1 MRTEGV
7 VRGELAPVPL
17 NCRTAAES
25 VPHGRFLIS
34 SGHFRYH
41 DAVNFRRR
49 TRVRRSSPARPLV
62 RPFLPRSHSLN
73 KGRFLDT
80 LLQFANLVLHIDK
93 FLGVF
98 IHEYGA
104 WVYAVLFLIVFCET
118 GLVVLPFLPG
128 DSLLFIGGAFCA
140 TGEMNLGL
148 LIVLLLVAAIAGN
161 TVNYMVG
168 RAIGPRVFNSHIP
181 LLERFLD
188 RAALQKTHNFYEKHG
203 GKTIVLARFI
213 PVVRTFAPFVAG
225 ASEMTVS
232 RFQLFNILGALLW
245 VLLLVLLGY
254 FFGNI
259 PFIRQYLNL
268 IVLVG
273 IGAAVVPVVLGAVWK
288 MTRKNTSKAG
298 TR

>member
-1 MRTEGV
+1 M
-7 VRGELAPVPL
+7 
-17 NCRTAAES
+17 
-25 VPHGRFLIS
+25 
-34 SGHFRYH
+34 
-41 DAVNFRRR
+41 
-49 TRVRRSSPARPLV
+49 
-62 RPFLPRSHSLN
+62 
-73 KGRFLDT
+73 DT

-93 FLGVF
+93 FLGIF
-98 IHEYGA
+98 IQQYGA

-140 TGEMNLGL
+140 TGEMSLGL
-148 LIVLLLVAAIAGN
+148 LIVLLVVAAVTGN
-161 TVNYMVG
+161 TVNYMIG
-168 RAIGPRVFNSHIP
+168 RSIGSKVFDSHIP
-181 LLERFLD
+181 VLERFLD

-225 ASEMTVS
+225 ASQMTVR
-232 RFQLFNILGALLW
+232 RFQLFNIAGALFW

-259 PFIRQYLNL
+259 PFIRQYLNV

-273 IGAAVVPVVLGAVWK
+273 IGAAVVPVVLGALWK
-288 MTRKNTSKAG
+288 MFRK
-298 TR
+298 

>member
-1 MRTEGV
+1 M
-7 VRGELAPVPL
+7 
-17 NCRTAAES
+17 
-25 VPHGRFLIS
+25 
-34 SGHFRYH
+34 
-41 DAVNFRRR
+41 
-49 TRVRRSSPARPLV
+49 
-62 RPFLPRSHSLN
+62 
-73 KGRFLDT
+73 DT

-148 LIVLLLVAAIAGN
+148 LIVLLLIAAVVGN

-168 RAIGPRVFNSHIP
+168 RSIGPRVFNTHIP
-181 LLERFLD
+181 FLERFLD
-188 RAALQKTHNFYEKHG
+188 RSALQKTHNFYEKHG

-245 VLLLVLLGY
+245 VLLLVFLGY

-288 MTRKNTSKAG
+288 MTRKNAAAKPGSH
-298 TR
+298 